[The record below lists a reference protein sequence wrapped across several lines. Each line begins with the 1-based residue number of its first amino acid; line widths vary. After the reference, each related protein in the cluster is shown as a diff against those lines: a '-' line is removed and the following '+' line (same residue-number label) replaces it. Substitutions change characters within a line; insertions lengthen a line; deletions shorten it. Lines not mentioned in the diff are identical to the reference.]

1 MQTPSFSTI
10 TLLSIFNSR
19 HENRKL
25 SREAKKY
32 ILEQLTDKGVFSQTR
47 SVLQKLHAQLMGL
60 LVETE
65 RKAGGIENWTLRLMI
80 IKLTV
85 SDDGTK
91 KTERVEPD
99 WALNQQLAWA
109 GYEENTRPIN
119 QIFSPGSQENI
130 LSTSEDRSAK
140 VLVRVA

>member
-25 SREAKKY
+25 SRAAKKY

-47 SVLQKLHAQLMGL
+47 SVLQRLHAQLMDL

-85 SDDGTK
+85 GDDGT

-109 GYEENTRPIN
+109 GYEKNTRPIN
-119 QIFSPGSQENI
+119 KTF
-130 LSTSEDRSAK
+130 LLTSRK
-140 VLVRVA
+140 TY